1 MKMLKRLAAL
11 VAVATAAL
19 IPLTALAQAQLV
31 KGRDYAVIEPAL
43 PTDTPEKI
51 EVTEFFSYA
60 CPHCNDL
67 NPLIHD
73 WAAKLPADVV
83 FKRIALPGSPFYA
96 LMSKLYY
103 TLEATGDVDRL
114 DSAVFNAIHGKGLK
128 LIDAKSIT
136 TWVTSQGVD
145 AQKFTTAFN
154 SFGVDSKVKR
164 AGQVAQQARIQGVP
178 ALVVDGRFTVVGQ
191 NVKSF
196 KELLALTDKVIE
208 MRRKERAQKK

>member
-1 MKMLKRLAAL
+1 MLKILAAW
-11 VAVATAAL
+11 VAIGAAAL
-19 IPLTALAQAQLV
+19 IPLTASAQAPLA
-31 KGRDYAVIEPAL
+31 KGRDYTVIEPSL
-43 PTDTPEKI
+43 PTDTPAKI

-73 WAAKLPADVV
+73 WAAKQPGDVV
-83 FKRIALPGSPFYA
+83 FKRVAIPGSPFYA
-96 LMSKLYY
+96 LMSRLYY
-103 TLEATGDVDRL
+103 TLEATGDLAKL
-114 DSAVFNAIHGKGLK
+114 DSSVFNAIHGKGLK

-136 TWVTSQGVD
+136 DWAVSQGVD

-164 AGQVAQQARIQGVP
+164 AGQIAQQARIQGVP
-178 ALVVDGRFTVVGQ
+178 ALVIDGRFTVVGQ
-191 NVKSF
+191 DVKSF